1 MNECRREPVRRRA
14 PDKRIQAGGVNC
26 RIHMKVIAMNVLSS
40 TALSG
45 LNSAQTRLAAAAN
58 NIANMNTPGFRRDE
72 VSAVPQAGGGVSV
85 SVQKADAEGPDML
98 RDIVDQKMATYE
110 FKANLQV
117 LKTAREM
124 TGSLLDTIA

>member
-1 MNECRREPVRRRA
+1 MN
-14 PDKRIQAGGVNC
+14 
-26 RIHMKVIAMNVLSS
+26 MLSS

-45 LNSAQTRLAAAAN
+45 LNAAQTRLGAAAN

-98 RDIVDQKMATYE
+98 RDIVDQNMATYE

-124 TGSLLDTIA
+124 TGSLLDTVA

>member
-1 MNECRREPVRRRA
+1 MNA
-14 PDKRIQAGGVNC
+14 
-26 RIHMKVIAMNVLSS
+26 LSA

-45 LNSAQTRLAAAAN
+45 LNAAQTRLGAAAN

-72 VSAVPQAGGGVSV
+72 VGAVPQAGGGVAV
-85 SVQKADAEGPDML
+85 TVQKAEVEGPNL
-98 RDIVDQKMATYE
+98 VRDIVDQKMATYE

-124 TGSLLDTIA
+124 TGSLLDTVA

>member
-1 MNECRREPVRRRA
+1 MNMLPA
-14 PDKRIQAGGVNC
+14 
-26 RIHMKVIAMNVLSS
+26 

-45 LNSAQTRLAAAAN
+45 MNAAQTRLAASAN

-72 VSAVPQAGGGVSV
+72 VSAQAQPGGGVAV
-85 SVQKADAEGPDML
+85 SLQKAPAEGADPV

-117 LKTAREM
+117 FKTAREM
-124 TGSLLDTIA
+124 TGSLLNTTA

>member
-1 MNECRREPVRRRA
+1 MNMLPA
-14 PDKRIQAGGVNC
+14 
-26 RIHMKVIAMNVLSS
+26 

-45 LNSAQTRLAAAAN
+45 MNAAQTRLAASAN

-72 VSAVPQAGGGVSV
+72 VSAQAQVGGGVAV
-85 SVQKADAEGPDML
+85 GVQKAAAEGADPV
-98 RDIVDQKMATYE
+98 RDIVDQQMATYE

>member
-1 MNECRREPVRRRA
+1 
-14 PDKRIQAGGVNC
+14 
-26 RIHMKVIAMNVLSS
+26 MNVLSS

-58 NIANMNTPGFRRDE
+58 NIVNMNTPGFRRDE
-72 VSAVPQAGGGVSV
+72 VSAQPQPGGGVAV
-85 SVQKADAEGPDML
+85 TVQKAYVQGPDML
-98 RDIVDQKMATYE
+98 RDIVDQKLATYE